1 MYKENK
7 EDKSRNESLFFG
19 IKKNIFFLGLVSFLT
34 DISSDMVYPLL
45 PVFLTEVLHSSKVFV
60 GLIEGVAEST
70 ASLFKI
76 FSGWFSDKIGK
87 RKPLVILGYSLS
99 SISKPLL
106 ALVTYGWQ
114 VLFLRFGDRVGK
126 GVRTS
131 PRDALIAESSAE
143 NRRGVSFGLHRAMDS
158 AGAIFGPLLAFLFLP
173 LLNKNYRHL
182 FLLASIPAFFSVL
195 VLFLWVKE
203 IKIRK
208 KESVISEREKGF
220 SFDNKFKLFILVVAI
235 FTLGNSSDAFLFL
248 RAKSLGMNLIFI
260 PLLWGFFNLVYS
272 LSSIPAG
279 ILSDRIGRKK
289 VILIGFTVYGLAY
302 LGFAFATQALH
313 IWGLFAL
320 YGVYY
325 GISDG
330 ALRAFVADMV
340 KDEDKRGTAY
350 GFYHGAVGLCALPA
364 SLIMGFLWQGF
375 GAAVAFSF
383 GAILA
388 IVAGVVFYFGLSE
401 GTRKMENRQI
411 RM

>member
-1 MYKENK
+1 MDKEIK
-7 EDKSRNESLFFG
+7 EDKSRNGSLFFG

-87 RKPLVILGYSLS
+87 RKPIVILGYSLS

-106 ALVTYGWQ
+106 ALVTSGWQ

-143 NRRGVSFGLHRAMDS
+143 NRRGASFGLHRAMDS
-158 AGAIFGPLLAFLFLP
+158 AGAIIGPLLAFLLLP

-203 IKIRK
+203 ARSRK
-208 KESVISEREKGF
+208 KEVGILERKKGIK
-220 SFDNKFKLFILVVAI
+220 FDNKFKIFILIVAI

-248 RAKSLGMNLIFI
+248 RAKSLGVNLVFI
-260 PLLWGFFNLVYS
+260 PLLWGFFNLVYT

-289 VILIGFTVYGLAY
+289 VILLGFTVYGLAY

-388 IVAGVVFYFGLSE
+388 ILAGVVFYFGLSE
-401 GTRKMENRQI
+401 GTRKMENIRI

>member
-1 MYKENK
+1 
-7 EDKSRNESLFFG
+7 
-19 IKKNIFFLGLVSFLT
+19 
-34 DISSDMVYPLL
+34 
-45 PVFLTEVLHSSKVFV
+45 
-60 GLIEGVAEST
+60 
-70 ASLFKI
+70 
-76 FSGWFSDKIGK
+76 
-87 RKPLVILGYSLS
+87 
-99 SISKPLL
+99 
-106 ALVTYGWQ
+106 
-114 VLFLRFGDRVGK
+114 
-126 GVRTS
+126 
-131 PRDALIAESSAE
+131 
-143 NRRGVSFGLHRAMDS
+143 
-158 AGAIFGPLLAFLFLP
+158 
-173 LLNKNYRHL
+173 
-182 FLLASIPAFFSVL
+182 
-195 VLFLWVKE
+195 
-203 IKIRK
+203 
-208 KESVISEREKGF
+208 
-220 SFDNKFKLFILVVAI
+220 
-235 FTLGNSSDAFLFL
+235 
-248 RAKSLGMNLIFI
+248 MNLIFI
-260 PLLWGFFNLVYS
+260 PLLWGFFSLVYT

-313 IWGLFAL
+313 IWVLFAL

-401 GTRKMENRQI
+401 GTRKMENIQI

>member
-1 MYKENK
+1 MDKENK
-7 EDKSRNESLFFG
+7 EVKSKNENFFFG

-34 DISSDMVYPLL
+34 DVSSDMVYPLI

-87 RKPLVILGYSLS
+87 RKPIVILGYSLS
-99 SISKPLL
+99 SISKPFL
-106 ALVTYGWQ
+106 ALVTSGWQ
-114 VLFLRFGDRVGK
+114 VLFIRFGDRVGK

-143 NRRGVSFGLHRAMDS
+143 NRRGASFGLHRAMDS
-158 AGAIFGPLLAFLFLP
+158 AGAIIGPLLAFLLLP

-208 KESVISEREKGF
+208 KESVISERKKGI
-220 SFDNKFKLFILVVAI
+220 SFDSKFKIFILVVAI

-248 RAKSLGMNLIFI
+248 RAKSLGVNLIFI
-260 PLLWGFFNLVYS
+260 PLLWGFFNLVYT

-289 VILIGFTVYGLAY
+289 VILLGFTVYGLAY

-313 IWGLFAL
+313 IWVLFAL
-320 YGVYY
+320 YGIYY

-330 ALRAFVADMV
+330 ALRAFVADLV
-340 KDEDKRGTAY
+340 KEEDKRGTAY

-364 SLIMGFLWQGF
+364 SLILGFLWQGF

-388 IVAGVVFYFGLSE
+388 ILAGMVFYFGLSE
-401 GTRKMENRQI
+401 GKRKMENTK
-411 RM
+411 

>member
-1 MYKENK
+1 MDKENK

-34 DISSDMVYPLL
+34 DVSSDMVYPLL

-70 ASLFKI
+70 ASLFKV

-87 RKPLVILGYSLS
+87 RKSIVILGYSLS

-106 ALVTYGWQ
+106 ALVTSGWQ
-114 VLFLRFGDRVGK
+114 VLFIRFGDRVGK

-143 NRRGVSFGLHRAMDS
+143 NRRGTSFGLHRAMDS
-158 AGAIFGPLLAFLFLP
+158 AGAIIGPLLAFLFLP

-203 IKIRK
+203 TRSRK
-208 KESVISEREKGF
+208 KEVVILERKKGIK
-220 SFDNKFKLFILVVAI
+220 FDNKFKIFILIVAI

-248 RAKSLGMNLIFI
+248 RAKSLGVNLILI
-260 PLLWGFFNLVYS
+260 PLLWGFFNLVYT

-289 VILIGFTVYGLAY
+289 VILLGFTVYGLAY

-313 IWGLFAL
+313 IWVLFAL

-350 GFYHGAVGLCALPA
+350 GFYHGAIGLCALPA
-364 SLIMGFLWQGF
+364 SLILGFLWQGF

-383 GAILA
+383 GSILA
-388 IVAGVVFYFGLSE
+388 IIAGIVFYFGLA
-401 GTRKMENRQI
+401 KK
-411 RM
+411 

>member
-1 MYKENK
+1 MDKENK

-34 DISSDMVYPLL
+34 DVSSDMVYPLL

-70 ASLFKI
+70 ASLFKV

-87 RKPLVILGYSLS
+87 RKPIVILGYSLS

-106 ALVTYGWQ
+106 ALVTSGWQ
-114 VLFLRFGDRVGK
+114 VLFIRFGDRVGK

-143 NRRGVSFGLHRAMDS
+143 NRRGTSFGLHRAMDS
-158 AGAIFGPLLAFLFLP
+158 AGAIIGSLLAFLLLP
-173 LLNKNYRHL
+173 LLNKNYRHF

-203 IKIRK
+203 ARSRK
-208 KESVISEREKGF
+208 KEVVILERKKGIK
-220 SFDNKFKLFILVVAI
+220 FDNKFKIFILIVAI

-248 RAKSLGMNLIFI
+248 RAKSLGVNLILI
-260 PLLWGFFNLVYS
+260 PLLWGFFNLVYT

-289 VILIGFTVYGLAY
+289 VILLGFTVYGLAY

-313 IWGLFAL
+313 IWVLFAL
-320 YGVYY
+320 YGIYY

-350 GFYHGAVGLCALPA
+350 GFYHGAIGLCALPA
-364 SLIMGFLWQGF
+364 SLILGFLWQGF

-383 GAILA
+383 GSILA
-388 IVAGVVFYFGLSE
+388 IIAGIVFYFGLA
-401 GTRKMENRQI
+401 KK
-411 RM
+411 

>member
-1 MYKENK
+1 MDKENK

-34 DISSDMVYPLL
+34 DVSSDMVYPLL

-70 ASLFKI
+70 ASLFKV

-87 RKPLVILGYSLS
+87 RKPIVILGYSLS

-106 ALVTYGWQ
+106 ALVTSGWQ
-114 VLFLRFGDRVGK
+114 VLFIRFGDRVGK

-143 NRRGVSFGLHRAMDS
+143 NRRGTSFGLHRAMDS
-158 AGAIFGPLLAFLFLP
+158 AGAIIGPLLAFLLLP
-173 LLNKNYRHL
+173 LLNKNYRHF

-203 IKIRK
+203 ARSRK
-208 KESVISEREKGF
+208 KEVVILERKKGIK
-220 SFDNKFKLFILVVAI
+220 FDNKFKIFILIVAI

-248 RAKSLGMNLIFI
+248 RAKSLGVNLILI
-260 PLLWGFFNLVYS
+260 PLLWGFFNLVYT

-289 VILIGFTVYGLAY
+289 VILLGFTVYGLAY

-313 IWGLFAL
+313 IWVLFAL
-320 YGVYY
+320 YGIYY

-350 GFYHGAVGLCALPA
+350 GFYHGAIGLCALPA
-364 SLIMGFLWQGF
+364 SLILGFLWQGF

-383 GAILA
+383 GSILA
-388 IVAGVVFYFGLSE
+388 IIAGIVFYFGLA
-401 GTRKMENRQI
+401 KK
-411 RM
+411 

>member
-1 MYKENK
+1 MDKENK
-7 EDKSRNESLFFG
+7 EVKSKNENFFFG

-34 DISSDMVYPLL
+34 DVSSDMVYPLI

-87 RKPLVILGYSLS
+87 RKPIVILGYSLS

-106 ALVTYGWQ
+106 ALVTSGWQ
-114 VLFLRFGDRVGK
+114 VLFIRFGDRVGK

-143 NRRGVSFGLHRAMDS
+143 NRRGASFGLHRAMDS
-158 AGAIFGPLLAFLFLP
+158 AGAIIGPLLAFLLLP

-208 KESVISEREKGF
+208 KESVISERKKGI
-220 SFDNKFKLFILVVAI
+220 SFDSKFKIFILVVAI

-248 RAKSLGMNLIFI
+248 RAKSLGVNLIFI
-260 PLLWGFFNLVYS
+260 PLLWGFFNLVYT
-272 LSSIPAG
+272 LYSIPAG
-279 ILSDRIGRKK
+279 ILSDRIGRRKI
-289 VILIGFTVYGLAY
+289 ILIGFSVYGLSY
-302 LGFAFATQALH
+302 LGFAFAKNSLH
-313 IWGLFAL
+313 IWALFAL
-320 YGVYY
+320 YGIYY
-325 GISDG
+325 GVSDG
-330 ALRAFVADMV
+330 ALRAFVADLV
-340 KDEDKRGTAY
+340 KEEDKRGTAY

-383 GAILA
+383 GSILA
-388 IVAGVVFYFGLSE
+388 IIAGIVFYFGL
-401 GTRKMENRQI
+401 GKK
-411 RM
+411 

>member
-1 MYKENK
+1 MDKENK

-34 DISSDMVYPLL
+34 DVSSDMVYPLI

-87 RKPLVILGYSLS
+87 RKPIVILGYSLS

-106 ALVTYGWQ
+106 ALVTSGWQ
-114 VLFLRFGDRVGK
+114 VLFIRFGDRVGK

-143 NRRGVSFGLHRAMDS
+143 NRRGTSFGLHRAMDS
-158 AGAIFGPLLAFLFLP
+158 AGAIIGPLLAFLLLP
-173 LLNKNYRHL
+173 LLNKNYRHF

-203 IKIRK
+203 ARSRK
-208 KESVISEREKGF
+208 KEIVILERKKGIK
-220 SFDNKFKLFILVVAI
+220 FDNKFKIFILIVAI

-248 RAKSLGMNLIFI
+248 RAKSLGVNLILI
-260 PLLWGFFNLVYS
+260 PLLWGFFNLVYT

-289 VILIGFTVYGLAY
+289 VILLGFTVYGLAY

-313 IWGLFAL
+313 IWVLFAL
-320 YGVYY
+320 YGIYY

-350 GFYHGAVGLCALPA
+350 GFYHGAIGLCALPA
-364 SLIMGFLWQGF
+364 SLILGFLWQGF

-383 GAILA
+383 GSILA
-388 IVAGVVFYFGLSE
+388 IIAGIVFYFGLA
-401 GTRKMENRQI
+401 KK
-411 RM
+411 

>member
-1 MYKENK
+1 MDKENK
-7 EDKSRNESLFFG
+7 EVKSKNENFFFG

-34 DISSDMVYPLL
+34 DVSSDMVYPLI

-87 RKPLVILGYSLS
+87 RKPIVILGYSLS

-106 ALVTYGWQ
+106 ALVTSGWQ
-114 VLFLRFGDRVGK
+114 VLFIRFGDRVGK

-143 NRRGVSFGLHRAMDS
+143 NRRGASFGLHRAMDS
-158 AGAIFGPLLAFLFLP
+158 AGAIIGPLLAFLLLP

-208 KESVISEREKGF
+208 KESVISERKKGI
-220 SFDNKFKLFILVVAI
+220 SFDSKFKIFILVVAI

-248 RAKSLGMNLIFI
+248 RAKSLGVNLIFI
-260 PLLWGFFNLVYS
+260 PLLWGFFNLVYT

-289 VILIGFTVYGLAY
+289 VILLGFTVYGLAY

-313 IWGLFAL
+313 IWVLFAL
-320 YGVYY
+320 YGIYY

-330 ALRAFVADMV
+330 ALRAFVADLV
-340 KDEDKRGTAY
+340 KEEDKRGTAY

-364 SLIMGFLWQGF
+364 SLILGFLWQGF

-388 IVAGVVFYFGLSE
+388 ILAGMVFYFGLSE
-401 GTRKMENRQI
+401 GKRKMENTK
-411 RM
+411 

>member
-1 MYKENK
+1 MDKENK
-7 EDKSRNESLFFG
+7 EVKSENESLFFG
-19 IKKNIFFLGLVSFLT
+19 IKKNILFLGLVSFLT
-34 DISSDMVYPLL
+34 DVSSDMVYPLL

-70 ASLFKI
+70 ASLLKI

-87 RKPLVILGYSLS
+87 RKPIVILGYSLS

-106 ALVTYGWQ
+106 ALVTSGWQ
-114 VLFLRFGDRVGK
+114 VLFIRFGDRVGK

-143 NRRGVSFGLHRAMDS
+143 NRRGASFGLHRAMDS
-158 AGAIFGPLLAFLFLP
+158 AGAIIGPLLAFLLLP

-208 KESVISEREKGF
+208 KESVISERKKGI
-220 SFDNKFKLFILVVAI
+220 SFDSKFKIFILVVAI

-248 RAKSLGMNLIFI
+248 RAKSLGVNLIFI
-260 PLLWGFFNLVYS
+260 PLLWGFFNLVYT

-289 VILIGFTVYGLAY
+289 VILLGFTVYGLAY

-313 IWGLFAL
+313 IWVLFAL
-320 YGVYY
+320 YGIYY

-330 ALRAFVADMV
+330 ALRAFVADLV
-340 KDEDKRGTAY
+340 KEEDKRGTAY

-364 SLIMGFLWQGF
+364 SLILGFLWQGF

-388 IVAGVVFYFGLSE
+388 ILAGMVFYFGLSE
-401 GTRKMENRQI
+401 GKRKIENTK
-411 RM
+411 

>member
-1 MYKENK
+1 MDKENK

-45 PVFLTEVLHSSKVFV
+45 PVFLTEVLHSSKVVV

-87 RKPLVILGYSLS
+87 RKPIVILGYSLS

-106 ALVTYGWQ
+106 ALVTSGLQ

-131 PRDALIAESSAE
+131 PRDALIAESSDE
-143 NRRGVSFGLHRAMDS
+143 RRRGTSFGLHRAMDS

-208 KESVISEREKGF
+208 KESVISERKKGIE
-220 SFDNKFKLFILVVAI
+220 FDNKFKIFILIVAI

-248 RAKSLGMNLIFI
+248 RAKGLGVNLILI
-260 PLLWGFFNLVYS
+260 PLLWGFFNLVYT

-340 KDEDKRGTAY
+340 KDKDKRGTAY

-401 GTRKMENRQI
+401 GTRKMENIQI

>member
-1 MYKENK
+1 MGKDNK
-7 EDKSRNESLFFG
+7 EDKTRSGNFYFG
-19 IKKNIFFLGLVSFLT
+19 IKKNIFFLGLVSLLT
-34 DISSDMVYPLL
+34 DVSSDMVYPLL

-76 FSGWFSDKIGK
+76 FSGWFSDRIGK
-87 RKPLVILGYSLS
+87 RKPIVILGYSLS

-106 ALVTYGWQ
+106 ALVTSGWQ

-131 PRDALIAESSAE
+131 PRDALIAESSDE
-143 NRRGVSFGLHRAMDS
+143 KRRGTSFGLHRAMDS
-158 AGAIFGPLLAFLFLP
+158 AGAIFGPLLAFLFLS

-203 IKIRK
+203 VRSRKNEVGILERK
-208 KESVISEREKGF
+208 KSIK
-220 SFDNKFKLFILVVAI
+220 FDNKFKIFILIVAI

-260 PLLWGFFNLVYS
+260 PLLWGFFNLVYT

-289 VILIGFTVYGLAY
+289 VILLGFTVYGLAY
-302 LGFAFATQALH
+302 SGFAFATQAFH
-313 IWGLFAL
+313 IWVLFAL
-320 YGVYY
+320 YGIYY

-340 KDEDKRGTAY
+340 KDEDNRGTAY

-364 SLIMGFLWQGF
+364 SLIMGFLWQSF
-375 GAAVAFSF
+375 NASVAFSF

-388 IVAGVVFYFGLSE
+388 ILAGVVFYFGLDE
-401 GTRKMENRQI
+401 R
-411 RM
+411 

>member
-1 MYKENK
+1 MDKENK
-7 EDKSRNESLFFG
+7 EGKSKNENFFFG
-19 IKKNIFFLGLVSFLT
+19 IKKNILFLGLVSFLT
-34 DISSDMVYPLL
+34 DVSSDMVYPLL

-70 ASLFKI
+70 ASLLKI

-87 RKPLVILGYSLS
+87 RKPIVILGYSLS

-106 ALVTYGWQ
+106 ALVTSGWQ
-114 VLFLRFGDRVGK
+114 VLFIRFGDRVGK

-143 NRRGVSFGLHRAMDS
+143 NRRGASFGLHRAMDS
-158 AGAIFGPLLAFLFLP
+158 AGAIIGPLLAFLLLP

-208 KESVISEREKGF
+208 KESVISERKKGI
-220 SFDNKFKLFILVVAI
+220 SFDSKFKIFILVVAI

-248 RAKSLGMNLIFI
+248 RAKSLGVNLIFI
-260 PLLWGFFNLVYS
+260 PLLWGFFNLVYT

-289 VILIGFTVYGLAY
+289 VILLGFTVYGLAY

-313 IWGLFAL
+313 IWVLFAL
-320 YGVYY
+320 YGIYY

-330 ALRAFVADMV
+330 ALRAFVADLV
-340 KDEDKRGTAY
+340 KEEDKRGTAY

-364 SLIMGFLWQGF
+364 SLILGFLWQGF

-388 IVAGVVFYFGLSE
+388 ILAGMVFYFGLSE
-401 GTRKMENRQI
+401 GKRKMENTK
-411 RM
+411 